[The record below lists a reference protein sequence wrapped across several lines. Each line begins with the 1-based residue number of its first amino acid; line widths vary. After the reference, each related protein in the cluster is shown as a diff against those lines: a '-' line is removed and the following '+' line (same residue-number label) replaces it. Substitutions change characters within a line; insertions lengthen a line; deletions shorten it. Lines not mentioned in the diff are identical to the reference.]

1 MEFGE
6 ILRQLRHESGQG
18 IKRLAPELGVN
29 YSYLSKLETGAI
41 NPSAEFVSRVASYF
55 GYDENRLL
63 LSAGKVPDEIISI
76 LRKNPDE
83 AIAYLRDR
91 FGGEVGK

>member
-1 MEFGE
+1 VDFGE
-6 ILRQLRHESGQG
+6 ILRQLRRQRGQG
-18 IKRLAPELGVN
+18 IKSLAPELGVD

-41 NPSAEFVSRVASYF
+41 NPSAEFVSRVANYF

-63 LSAGKVPDEIISI
+63 LSAGKVPNEIVAI

-83 AIAYLRDR
+83 AISFLRQR
-91 FGGEVGK
+91 FGGNGGE